1 MKKLAME
8 PRIRAMAMFNYL
20 VERHSMPPTYKEQV
34 KNFIANNK
42 KKTPAARMG
51 YVYLCPHSRI
61 CSPGRGTP
69 HRRPCRRHARCGS
82 AAASAASSIEPPEG
96 GRILFSSDAAALA
109 AAASPPPPPRCCL
122 CLAAAAAASALPQ
135 PWLPQ
140 PRSLSCPDLGNH
152 RGHLTKHW
160 AARRRRTADGAA
172 SARQPRQ

>member
-61 CSPGRGTP
+61 CSPGRC
-69 HRRPCRRHARCGS
+69 RPRRRHACCGS
-82 AAASAASSIEPPEG
+82 AAASAASSIQPPEG
-96 GRILFSSDAAALA
+96 GRILFSSDAPALAALA
-109 AAASPPPPPRCCL
+109 AALP
-122 CLAAAAAASALPQ
+122 AAASALPH
-135 PWLPQ
+135 PFL
-140 PRSLSCPDLGNH
+140 RLGCLSCDHSLVPIWV
-152 RGHLTKHW
+152 TI
-160 AARRRRTADGAA
+160 ADT
-172 SARQPRQ
+172 